1 MRIRIVQIIDKIQD
15 AVDEGKQ
22 FFSFE
27 FFPPKTGE
35 GVENLF
41 VRMDKMAAAG
51 PLFCDITWGA
61 GGSTADLTLDITNQM
76 QNMICV
82 ETMMHLTCTNM
93 PKEKLEEAL
102 DSLKAA
108 GVQNILA
115 LRGDP
120 PHGQETFV
128 TTEGGFSCALDLIRF
143 IREKFGDYFG
153 IGCAGYPEAHP
164 DVISEDPEEMSK
176 NYHADLLYLK
186 KKVDAGADFII
197 TQLFYEV
204 ELFFKFVQ
212 DCRNIGIECPILPGI
227 MPIQSYGGFQ
237 RMTSFCKTK
246 VPQFI
251 LDALE
256 PIKDNDEAVKAYGV
270 YLGVEMCRRILDAK
284 VSPGVH
290 LYSLNMDKSVMAIVK
305 QLNLT
310 GDNKIQRPLPWRA
323 PTSTKRCGEMV
334 RPIFWANRPKSY
346 LSRTQDWASYPSGR
360 WKESTNPAFGS
371 VNDSNTI
378 RPKALKLKETKLKQW
393 GEELSSIEDVFSVFA
408 KFCKGEISCLPWAE
422 NEGGL
427 QAESQ
432 VLIDQLVALNMEG
445 YLTINSQPRVNGA
458 SSSDPKF
465 GWGRPNG
472 YVYQKQYIEFFCSKE
487 KLAQLISKMASL
499 PNLSYQAVNA
509 SGEVYS
515 NISEAEI
522 NAVTWGV
529 FPASEIIQPTVV
541 DPKSFLVWKDEA
553 FSIWL
558 SVWAAIYEEGSSS
571 KRLLQEFHDSSFLVN
586 IVDNDFVTGDLFA
599 LFT

>member
-1 MRIRIVQIIDKIQD
+1 MV
-15 AVDEGKQ
+15 
-22 FFSFE
+22 
-27 FFPPKTGE
+27 
-35 GVENLF
+35 
-41 VRMDKMAAAG
+41 AAG

-61 GGSTADLTLDITNQM
+61 GGSTADLTLDITTQM

-93 PKEKLEEAL
+93 PKEKLEHAL
-102 DSLKAA
+102 QALQEC

-120 PHGQETFV
+120 PKGQETFV
-128 TTEGGFSCALDLIRF
+128 TAEGGFACALDLIKF
-143 IREKFGDYFG
+143 IREKCGDYFG

-164 DVISEDPEEMSK
+164 DVISEDPEEMAK
-176 NYHADLLYLK
+176 NYHSDLMYLK
-186 KKVDAGADFII
+186 EKIDAGADFIV

-204 ELFFKFVQ
+204 ELFLKFVK
-212 DCRNIGIECPILPGI
+212 DCREIGINCPILPGI

-237 RMTSFCKTK
+237 RMTTFCKTK

-251 LDALE
+251 KDALE

-270 YLGVEMCRRILDAK
+270 QLAVDMCRRILDSGA
-284 VSPGVH
+284 SPGVH
-290 LYSLNMDKSVMAIVK
+290 LYSLNMDKSVMAIVE
-305 QLNLT
+305 QLHLT
-310 GDNKIQRPLPWRA
+310 GESKIQRPLPWRP
-323 PTSTKRCGEMV
+323 PTSTKRTGEMV

-346 LSRTQDWASYPSGR
+346 LQRTQNWDSYPNGR
-360 WKESTNPAFGS
+360 WKESSNPAYGTLS
-371 VNDSNTI
+371 DSKII
-378 RPKALKLKETKLKQW
+378 RPKALRVKETKLQQW
-393 GEELSSIEDVFSVFA
+393 GEELSSMDDVYAVFA

-427 QAESQ
+427 QAESK
-432 VLIDQLVALNMEG
+432 VLIDQLVALNTNG
-445 YLTINSQPRVNGA
+445 FLTINSQPRVNGA
-458 SSSDPKF
+458 SSTDPKF

-472 YVYQKQYIEFFCSKE
+472 YVYQKQYVEFFCSKD
-487 KLAQLISKMASL
+487 KLLTLKKKMASL

-509 SGEVYS
+509 KGEVLS
-515 NISEAEI
+515 NISEADI

-558 SVWAAIYEEGSSS
+558 SVWASTYEEGSRS
-571 KRLLQEFHDSSFLVN
+571 RQLLQDIHDSYYLVN
-586 IVDNDFVTGDLFA
+586 IVDNDFVQGDLFS
-599 LFT
+599 LFA